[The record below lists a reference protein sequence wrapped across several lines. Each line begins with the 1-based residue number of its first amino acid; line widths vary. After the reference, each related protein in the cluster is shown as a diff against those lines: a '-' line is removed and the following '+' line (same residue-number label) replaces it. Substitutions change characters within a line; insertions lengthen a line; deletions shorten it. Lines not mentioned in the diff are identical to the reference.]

1 MTKTQQ
7 IVKIIDERFRGAPFT
22 SRELSKILKFY
33 TGQYLDHLV
42 KLKIL
47 YKGKDENGY
56 NNIYK
61 IGENWDSKDTIL
73 MDIPDR
79 LGYLTDRV
87 WDAIVHQSGEFS
99 ISDIESY
106 LRRENIDKN
115 KIRTCLNSFL
125 KVRAIEAVSWY
136 RQERVYIK
144 KVEKRTP
151 LNL

>member
-22 SRELSKILKFY
+22 SKELSKILKFH

-42 KLKIL
+42 RLKIL

-61 IGENWDSKDTIL
+61 IGEKWNERNDIL
-73 MDIPDR
+73 MNVPDR

-87 WDAIVHQSGEFS
+87 WDAIVHQREDFS

-106 LRRENIDKN
+106 LRRENIDKS
-115 KIRTCLNSFL
+115 KIRTCLNSLL
-125 KVRAIEAVSWY
+125 KVDAIEAVSWY
-136 RQERVYIK
+136 KQERTYIK
-144 KVEKRTP
+144 KAKERP
-151 LNL
+151 LLNF